1 MRKFLFLLLLAG
13 CDSQSRDGG
22 GGGSGMSAEEA
33 ALMENLTA
41 GVTSEDAAQL
51 QARAAAAL
59 SAALIDPGSARYANI
74 RSGASGAICGE
85 VDSKQANGKHGGM
98 RPFLVTPQ
106 GVAVISTTAQVVF
119 ADPSDIF
126 PDLYIEY
133 CASPEELTRLGPRLT
148 EAARNP
154 EAIPIPAA
162 EPPLDAAMDLPKF
175 TPPAEAPPVGQ
186 RPAQA
191 PAPAPVAPRAT
202 SPDDDSFSGAVLRP
216 APKEQPKQ

>member
-22 GGGSGMSAEEA
+22 GGSPGMSTEEA
-33 ALMENLTA
+33 ALMEKLNA
-41 GVTSEDAAQL
+41 GVTPEDAAQL

-59 SAALIDPGSARYANI
+59 SAVLIDPGSARYASI
-74 RSGASGAICGE
+74 RSGAAGAICGE
-85 VDSKQANGKHGGM
+85 VDSKQPNGKHGGM

-106 GVAVISTTAQVVF
+106 GVAVISTTPQVVF

-133 CASPEELTRLGPRLT
+133 CASPEELTQLGPRLN

-154 EAIPIPAA
+154 QDIPIPLA
-162 EPPLDAAMDLPKF
+162 ELPLDLPKDLPKAL
-175 TPPAEAPPVGQ
+175 PPAEAPPA
-186 RPAQA
+186 RERSA
-191 PAPAPVAPRAT
+191 PAPTPVPVAPRTT
-202 SPDDDSFSGAVLRP
+202 SPDDDSFSSAVLRP
-216 APKEQPKQ
+216 APKEQPKP

>member
-1 MRKFLFLLLLAG
+1 MRKFLALLLLAG

-22 GGGSGMSAEEA
+22 GGSGMSAQEA
-33 ALMENLTA
+33 ALMENLSA
-41 GVTSEDAAQL
+41 GASPEDTAQL
-51 QARAAAAL
+51 QVRAAAAL
-59 SAALIDPGSARYANI
+59 SGALIDPGSARYANI

-85 VDSKQANGKHGGM
+85 VDSKQPDGKQGGM

-106 GVAVISTTAQVVF
+106 GVAVISTTPQVVF

-133 CASPEELTRLGPRLT
+133 CASPEELTRLGPRLS

-162 EPPLDAAMDLPKF
+162 EPPLDVPMDLPKF
-175 TPPAEAPPVGQ
+175 TPPAEAPPARE
-186 RPAQA
+186 RPA
-191 PAPAPVAPRAT
+191 PAPAPVPVAPRTT